1 MQICPSLI
9 IRNLTPLSIGF
20 EGPASHLNADMSFII
35 IRNLTP
41 LIMKDISAFKWE
53 AGPSKPIDNGVKV
66 LIIKEGH
73 ICIQVGSWSFR
84 TN

>member
-1 MQICPSLI
+1 M
-9 IRNLTPLSIGF
+9 
-20 EGPASHLNADMSFII
+20 GPN
-35 IRNLTP
+35 TW
-41 LIMKDISAFKWE
+41 KWE
-53 AGPSKPIDNGVKV
+53 AGPSEPTDKGVKV